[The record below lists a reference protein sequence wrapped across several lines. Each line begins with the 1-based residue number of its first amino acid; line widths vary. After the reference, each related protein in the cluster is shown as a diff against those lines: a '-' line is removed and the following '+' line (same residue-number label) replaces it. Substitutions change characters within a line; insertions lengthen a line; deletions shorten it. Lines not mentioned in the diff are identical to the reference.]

1 MTKLRTTIFAL
12 MFGLMQTVPA
22 SAEEQSADLAAQLS
36 NPVSSLVSVPFQ
48 YNYNTGF
55 LNGTASQSFINIQ
68 PVFPFAIGEN
78 WNLISRTILPVV
90 SQTGFRPGGVQ
101 NGLGNT
107 T

>member
-1 MTKLRTTIFAL
+1 MLRREL
-12 MFGLMQTVPA
+12 
-22 SAEEQSADLAAQLS
+22 AQLGV
-36 NPVSSLVSVPFQ
+36 VSSEFSTREPVTLVPQSSLLSRSPFQ

-55 LNGTASQSFINIQ
+55 LNGTASQSFVNIQ